1 MRRTSKG
8 RALGYRNEPASKNW
22 LTRTKQKINHF
33 HSTFL
38 SSLEFPA
45 QPGREASKSSKGE
58 IINLP
63 HRAYHHH
70 HHHHLQHHLH
80 LICLCLEG
88 SEVGEEVEEVEGGG
102 GKGARRDPQLIRDT
116 RRGGG

>member
-1 MRRTSKG
+1 M
-8 RALGYRNEPASKNW
+8 
-22 LTRTKQKINHF
+22 
-33 HSTFL
+33 

-70 HHHHLQHHLH
+70 HHHHLQQHLH

-88 SEVGEEVEEVEGGG
+88 SEVGEEVEEEEEEEEEGGG
-102 GKGARRDPQLIRDT
+102 GEGGRCDPPLIRDT

>member
-1 MRRTSKG
+1 MYEGNFIPYFVTPSV
-8 RALGYRNEPASKNW
+8 
-22 LTRTKQKINHF
+22 IV
-33 HSTFL
+33 HSNFL

-70 HHHHLQHHLH
+70 LQHHLH
-80 LICLCLEG
+80 LICLCLGG
-88 SEVGEEVEEVEGGG
+88 SYVGQEVEEEEEGRGG
-102 GKGARRDPQLIRDT
+102 EEGRRDPPLIRDT
-116 RRGGG
+116 RRGEEDE